1 MEWGVS
7 TRWLK
12 LGKFMFSVL
21 SRSVL
26 SMPVKINSQL
36 IFLIFKVFVNFA
48 DLLKVFLE
56 KLLSTLLWSLG
67 LQISPN
73 AFLRAWLS
81 FVLYLRFFSKSS
93 IAQYV
98 VPLLQGRILFTR

>member
-1 MEWGVS
+1 MECGVS

-36 IFLIFKVFVNFA
+36 IFLIFKVFCKFCGFFKGVFGKAFVNSTV
-48 DLLKVFLE
+48 VF
-56 KLLSTLLWSLG
+56 G
-67 LQISPN
+67 SPN
-73 AFLRAWLS
+73 IAKC
-81 FVLYLRFFSKSS
+81 FFKGM
-93 IAQYV
+93 A
-98 VPLLQGRILFTR
+98 

>member
-1 MEWGVS
+1 VEWGVS

-26 SMPVKINSQL
+26 SVPVKINSQL
-36 IFLIFKVFVNFA
+36 IFLIFKVFVIFCEF
-48 DLLKVFLE
+48 LKVFLE
-56 KLLSTLLWSLG
+56 KFLSILLWSLG

-81 FVLYLRFFSKSS
+81 FVFYLRFFLK
-93 IAQYV
+93 IKCCTVCGPVITGPHIVY
-98 VPLLQGRILFTR
+98 